1 MELLGIRLTAHVALI
16 ALLVFGITLIHFLTR
31 HGQIYYHLFYLDLY
45 FLPIIMAGLWYG
57 LRGAVITS
65 VAITILYFPFILWRW
80 QGFSS
85 GDFDR
90 IVQVLLL
97 NTIAVVL
104 GLVSDRQKRE
114 QNALR
119 EAESMAAMG
128 RAVSFLAHDMK
139 APLMVIGG
147 VASQLHRN
155 KPQGDS
161 EAEKLSIIASEAQR
175 LELMVRDLLL
185 FSKPLS
191 PHLTQGDV
199 NRIVN
204 RCLSVATEAARERG
218 IEIVQELSEDLPPA
232 LIDPPRLEQALTNL
246 LLNAIQAT
254 PDRGNV
260 WVRTAKLDGAISVVI
275 EDQGPGIPPELRTRI
290 FEPFFTTK
298 EEGTGLGLPIVKRI
312 IEAHHARLKFRDAPH
327 GGTITGIEIPRA

>member
-1 MELLGIRLTAHVALI
+1 MDSVGIRHTAHLALI
-16 ALLVFGITLIHFLTR
+16 ASLVLGITLIHFLTR
-31 HGQIYYHLFYLDLY
+31 HGQIYYHLFYVDLY

-65 VAITILYFPFILWRW
+65 AAITILYFPFILWRW

-90 IVQVLLL
+90 IIQVLLL

-104 GLVSDRQKRE
+104 GMVSDRQKRE
-114 QNALR
+114 QKALR

-147 VASQLHRN
+147 MATQLHRG
-155 KPQGDS
+155 KPPDDG
-161 EAEKLSIIASEAQR
+161 EAQKLSIIAVEAQR

-185 FSKPLS
+185 FSRPLS
-191 PHLTQGDV
+191 LNLIQGDI
-199 NRIVN
+199 NGILG
-204 RCLSVATEAARERG
+204 RCLLVASEAASERG
-218 IEIVQELSEDLPPA
+218 IEVVQALGKDLPPA
-232 LIDPPRLEQALTNL
+232 LVDPPRLEQALTNL

-254 PDRGNV
+254 PKRGI
-260 WVRTAKLDGAISVVI
+260 VRVGTAKLDGAISVVI
-275 EDQGPGIPPELRTRI
+275 EDQGPGIPPEIRARI

-312 IEAHHARLKFRDAPH
+312 IEAHNARIELRDAPH
-327 GGTITGIEIPRA
+327 GGTLTVIEIPRA